1 MTPKYLPLFLVAA
14 SLGAQIPGP
23 LPPGFV
29 GPTFP
34 AAIRLFLDLSDS
46 QVQTIQQQN
55 ADLERFAAGKYLRA
69 SQVQQEIAQ
78 ETARPGLDPMALGLR
93 YTELEVIRRE
103 LQDEFRRTRDRI
115 RQALTEP
122 QQAKLASLEAILKL
136 LPIYNEAASVNLVVN
151 PRGSCP
157 LSPYLLPS
165 VCNVQAP
172 AGLTFFP
179 QEAPPAEQP

>member
-1 MTPKYLPLFLVAA
+1 MTIRCLPLFLLTA

-29 GPTFP
+29 GPPVAAFP

-55 ADLERFAAGKYLRA
+55 ADLGRFAAGKSLRA

-78 ETARPGLDPMALGLR
+78 ETARPGLDPLALGLR

-115 RQALTEP
+115 RRALTEP
-122 QQAKLASLEAILKL
+122 QRAKLRSLEDIFKL
-136 LPIYNEAASVNLVVN
+136 LPIYSEAANVNLVEN
-151 PRGSCP
+151 PGDFAP
-157 LSPYLLPS
+157 LPGFIFSPGNIPVS
-165 VCNVQAP
+165 RM
-172 AGLTFFP
+172 FP
-179 QEAPPAEQP
+179 QETPPAEQP

>member
-1 MTPKYLPLFLVAA
+1 MISRYLPLFLLAA
-14 SLGAQIPGP
+14 SLGAQITGP

-29 GPTFP
+29 GPSFP

-55 ADLERFAAGKYLRA
+55 DDLGRFASGKFLRA

-78 ETARPGLDPMALGLR
+78 ETARPGLDPLALGLR

-122 QQAKLASLEAILKL
+122 QRAKLGSLEAILKL
-136 LPIYNEAASVNLVVN
+136 LPIYSEAASVNLVEN
-151 PRGSCP
+151 PGGFGP
-157 LSPYLLPS
+157 LGGFISS
-165 VCNVQAP
+165 
-172 AGLTFFP
+172 AGTIPIFRVSP
-179 QEAPPAEQP
+179 QETPPAEQP

>member
-1 MTPKYLPLFLVAA
+1 MTIRFLPLFLLAA

-23 LPPGFV
+23 QPPGFV
-29 GPTFP
+29 GPSFP

-55 ADLERFAAGKYLRA
+55 ADLGRFAAGKSIRA

-78 ETARPGLDPMALGLR
+78 ETARPGLDPLALGLR

-122 QQAKLASLEAILKL
+122 QRAKLASLEAIFKL
-136 LPIYNEAASVNLVVN
+136 VPIYSEAASVNLVEN
-151 PRGSCP
+151 PGGFGP
-157 LSPYLLPS
+157 LGGFIFSQGIPP
-165 VCNVQAP
+165 V
-172 AGLTFFP
+172 TRIIP